1 MRLRFAQPQ
10 QHQHAGPAQDWA
22 FFSSFV
28 DSHESV
34 DTQLGALL
42 LGLSQRLGV
51 EVVHC
56 YYPDAD
62 RRRYTFVRRAGPH
75 LPTEAAAPHEARTT
89 GTPVTLDTRDG
100 DPAGSEVLFHLPPL
114 KLPTVDVL
122 HGELVSRRSAKLLA
136 WELAQRDEVVALL
149 ECGPIAEGR
158 HLRET
163 RAALEAAAAPL
174 AFLIDRLRTRGA
186 LESQLRLLQANA
198 EARERVMGAMVD
210 PLNFIRLLVQVA
222 AVTTRH
228 EGAFAAAPNEQGAMT
243 LVAEHGLRD
252 EFRAGLDLDPNHGLF
267 EIDLDL
273 GIVLPRDTAFLVRTG
288 ATGILAL
295 PLVEGGQLEGI
306 VALVQFGSHNAP
318 SERGLEMLQ
327 VVAQQIALLL
337 HSRREYASFSR
348 RYLGSL
354 KALAGALD
362 ASGSQGERHHEWVAA
377 FTVAL
382 GRAAGADAQTIET
395 ARQAAEVHDVGLAA
409 VAVGSGAAAE
419 RDHPALGAT
428 LLEVLPELA
437 PVARAVRAQ
446 HEWFNGWGFPDG
458 AAGDQLPLAGQLLA
472 LAEFAADLRTD
483 DPIEPPF
490 AERFFTMLEQRSG
503 TQFDPK
509 LVEAARRIDP
519 AVLHD

>member
-10 QHQHAGPAQDWA
+10 QQHADPAQDWA
-22 FFSSFV
+22 YFSALVNSR
-28 DSHESV
+28 ESV
-34 DTQLGALL
+34 DVQLGALL
-42 LGLSQRLGV
+42 LGLSRRLGV
-51 EVVHC
+51 AVVHC
-56 YYPDAD
+56 YFPDAD
-62 RRRYTFVRRAGPH
+62 DRRYTFVRRAGPQ
-75 LPTEAAAPHEARTT
+75 LPTEAGAHEDGA
-89 GTPVTLDTRDG
+89 GGAIPATLHTRDA

-114 KLPTVDVL
+114 KLPAADVM
-122 HGELVSRRSAKLLA
+122 HGELVSRRAAKLLA
-136 WELAQRDEVVALL
+136 WELTLRGHVVALL

-158 HLRET
+158 QLRET
-163 RAALEAAAAPL
+163 AAALEAAAAPL

-186 LESQLRLLQANA
+186 LEAELRLLRANA
-198 EARERVMGAMVD
+198 EARERVMGALVD

-228 EGAFAAAPNEQGAMT
+228 EGAFAAAPNEQGVMT
-243 LVAEHGLRD
+243 LVAEHGLR
-252 EFRAGLDLDPNHGLF
+252 EAFRAGLDLDPERGLF
-267 EIDLDL
+267 EIDLEF
-273 GIVLPRDTAFLVRTG
+273 GIVLPRDNAFLVRTG

-306 VALVQFGSHNAP
+306 VALVQFGSHEAP
-318 SERGLEMLQ
+318 SERGLAMLQ
-327 VVAQQIALLL
+327 VVAEQITLLL

-377 FTVAL
+377 FVVAL

-419 RDHPALGAT
+419 RDHPGLGAT

-483 DPIEPPF
+483 EPGRPPF

-509 LVEAARRIDP
+509 LVAAARQIDP

>member
-1 MRLRFAQPQ
+1 MRLLFAQPQ
-10 QHQHAGPAQDWA
+10 PEPDPARDWE
-22 FFSSFV
+22 FFTTLA
-28 DSHESV
+28 DSRESV
-34 DTQLGALL
+34 ETQLGALL
-42 LGLSQRLGV
+42 LGLSQHLGV

-62 RRRYTFVRRAGPH
+62 GRRYTFVRRAGPR
-75 LPTEAAAPHEARTT
+75 LPTEAISSTPDTAAPATLHAR
-89 GTPVTLDTRDG
+89 DA

-114 KLPTVDVL
+114 KIPAAEVL
-122 HGELVSRRSAKLLA
+122 HGGVVSRRSSKLLA
-136 WELAQRDEVVALL
+136 WELTLRGQVVALL
-149 ECGPIAEGR
+149 ECGPVAEGR
-158 HLRET
+158 KLREVST
-163 RAALEAAAAPL
+163 TLAAAAKPL

-186 LESQLRLLQANA
+186 LEAKLRLLQANA

-228 EGAFAAAPNEQGAMT
+228 EGAFAAAPNEQGVMT
-243 LVAEHGLRD
+243 VVAEHGLH
-252 EFRAGLDLDPNHGLF
+252 EPFRAGLDLDPERGLF
-267 EIDLDL
+267 EIDLDF
-273 GIVLPRDTAFLVRTG
+273 GIVLPRDNAFLARTG

-295 PLVEGGQLEGI
+295 PLVESGQLEGI
-306 VALVQFGSHNAP
+306 VALVQFGSHNTP

-327 VVAQQIALLL
+327 VVAEQIALLL

-348 RYLGSL
+348 RYVGSL

-382 GRAAGADAQTIET
+382 GHAVGANAQTVET
-395 ARQAAEVHDVGLAA
+395 ARQAAEIHDVGLAA

-437 PVARAVRAQ
+437 PVARAVRVQ
-446 HEWFNGWGFPDG
+446 HEWYNGWGFPDG
-458 AAGDQLPLAGQLLA
+458 VAGDQLPLAGQLLA
-472 LAEFAADLRTD
+472 LAEFAADLRSD
-483 DPIEPPF
+483 DPGQPPF
-490 AERFFTMLEQRSG
+490 AERFFTMLDQRSG
-503 TQFDPK
+503 TQFDPR
-509 LVEAARRIDP
+509 LVAAARSIDP

>member
-1 MRLRFAQPQ
+1 MRLRFAQQ
-10 QHQHAGPAQDWA
+10 RSDVAPAQDWE
-22 FFSSFV
+22 FFSALL
-28 DSHESV
+28 DSRESV
-34 DTQLGALL
+34 DSQLGALL

-51 EVVHC
+51 AVVHC

-62 RRRYTFVRRAGPH
+62 GGRYTFVRRAGPQ
-75 LPTEAAAPHEARTT
+75 LPSDAATPHEDGA
-89 GTPVTLDTRDG
+89 GAPPTLQARDG

-114 KLPTVDVL
+114 KIPAAEVL
-122 HGELVSRRSAKLLA
+122 HGELVSRRSSKLLA
-136 WELAQRDEVVALL
+136 WELALRGRVVALV
-149 ECGPIAEGR
+149 ECGPIGEGR
-158 HLRET
+158 QLRET
-163 RAALEAAAAPL
+163 AAALEAAAAPL
-174 AFLIDRLRTRGA
+174 AFLLDRLRTRGELQA
-186 LESQLRLLQANA
+186 ELRLLQANA
-198 EARERVMGAMVD
+198 EARERVMGALVD

-228 EGAFAAAPNEQGAMT
+228 EGAFAAAPNEQGVMT
-243 LVAEHGLRD
+243 LVAEHGLPKT
-252 EFRAGLDLDPNHGLF
+252 FRAGLDLDPERGLF
-267 EIDLDL
+267 EIDVEF
-273 GIVLPRDTAFLVRTG
+273 GIVLPRDNAFLVRTG

-327 VVAQQIALLL
+327 VVAEQIALLL

-348 RYLGSL
+348 RYVASL

-362 ASGSQGERHHEWVAA
+362 ASGSQGERHHDWVAE

-382 GRAAGADAQTIET
+382 GRAAGADEQTIET
-395 ARQAAEVHDVGLAA
+395 AREAAEIHDVGLAA

-428 LLEVLPELA
+428 LLEVLPEFA
-437 PVARAVRAQ
+437 PVSRAVRAQ

-472 LAEFAADLRTD
+472 LAEFAADLRTSE
-483 DPIEPPF
+483 PGQPPF
-490 AERFFTMLEQRSG
+490 AERFLTMLAQRSG
-503 TQFDPK
+503 TQFDPR